1 MGVNYVKLSN
11 GEEVVD
17 LRGDTVS
24 ADVLLEGYTATNSKG
39 EKIIGKRTNN
49 ADTVDGIH
57 LVVSFAE
64 ATIDDK
70 SVITFI
76 Y

>member
-1 MGVNYVKLSN
+1 MSISS
-11 GEEVVD
+11 EVSRLATAKANLKNKIQQVFGTTIPD
-17 LRGDTVS
+17 
-24 ADVLLEGYTATNSKG
+24 TATIDTFANYIS
-39 EKIIGKRTNN
+39 NN

-57 LVVSFAE
+57 LVVSTAE
-64 ATIDDK
+64 ATADDK